1 MDYKNVNRPTMVLDK
16 AICLKNI
23 DRMIAKAKR
32 NNVIFRP
39 HFKTHQSAKVGDFFA
54 KKGVDKITVSSLDMA
69 LYFADAGWKD
79 ITVAF
84 PVNILEIDK
93 ICDLASKI
101 KLNLILSSAEMVSM
115 LYQKLMDSIGSRNVK
130 NNSVPKNEVKESST
144 TKTKFYPKN
153 SLGIFIK
160 VDVGYHR
167 VGIDVNDYS
176 GIQKIIDELAKY
188 DILKFKGFLTHAG
201 HTYDCKNSDE
211 ILNIYKDSM
220 SSLKKLKQHF
230 IPHYPNI
237 IISYGDTPSV
247 SLAEDFKDVDELR
260 PGNFVF
266 YDLMQWSL
274 GVCAMSDIAL
284 RVSCP
289 IVEVHNER
297 NQFVIY
303 GGGVHFSKEFLQDSN
318 DRKYYGIVKAIN
330 CKELANNDIR
340 VFSLSQE
347 HGEVSFPN
355 EYINKFHVGD
365 IVSIL
370 PIHACMTVNELK
382 EYIIV

>member
-1 MDYKNVNRPTMVLDK
+1 MNYKNINRPTMILDK
-16 AICLKNI
+16 AICLNNI
-23 DRMIAKAKR
+23 DKMIAKAKR
-32 NNVIFRP
+32 NNVMFRP
-39 HFKTHQSAKVGDFFA
+39 HFKTHQSIKVGEFFTER
-54 KKGVDKITVSSLDMA
+54 GVDKITVSSLDMA
-69 LYFADAGWKD
+69 IYFADAGWKD

-93 ICDLASKI
+93 ICYLASKI
-101 KLNLILSSAEMVSM
+101 HLNLILSNAEMVPI
-115 LYQKLMDSIGSRNVK
+115 LYQKFILNIESRDVK
-130 NNSVPKNEVKESST
+130 NDSLSKKDMKFNSKNEA
-144 TKTKFYPKN
+144 KFYSKN
-153 SLGIFIK
+153 SIGIFIK

-176 GIQKIIDELAKY
+176 GIKEIIDELEKY
-188 DILKFKGFLTHAG
+188 NIFEFKGFLTHAG

-230 IPHYPNI
+230 LPHYPNI

-247 SLAEDFKDVDELR
+247 SLAEDFKSVDELR

-284 RVSCP
+284 SVSCP
-289 IVEVHNER
+289 IVEVHNVR

-303 GGGVHFSKEFLQDSN
+303 GGGVHFSKEFLQDRNGS
-318 DRKYYGIVKAIN
+318 KYYGIIKAIN
-330 CKELANNDIR
+330 CKEVKTNDIR
-340 VFSLSQE
+340 IFSLSQE

-355 EYINKFHVGD
+355 EYIDKFHVGD
-365 IVSIL
+365 VVSIL

-382 EYIIV
+382 EYIIK